1 MKKASP
7 DEQLTAAG
15 LKLLVLSDLHLEGGV
30 PYDVPAGLQFDVAV
44 LAGDIHTPGTQA
56 VHWARTLPVLKD
68 RPVVLVA
75 GNHELY
81 GAPDANGEVGRMI
94 QAAVNSHVHVLN
106 RTSVVLH
113 GVRFIGCTLW
123 TDFQLPVDIDG
134 RRQTH
139 IERGLHAANALMA
152 DYQAIRVRSPAD
164 APTRTRQV
172 SRLFRAEDA
181 LALHWVDRDWLLRE
195 MHTPFDGPTVVIT
208 HHAPA
213 AGSLAAQYA
222 GDKLS
227 PAFVSDL
234 PREFFDVPSLWI
246 HGHTHHSADYLARGC
261 RIVSNPRGYRI
272 RGVGFENASFDP
284 GLIFEVG
291 TASSESCSLD
301 AKAKDPNQRAMA
313 LIRQG
318 TRWLAADEL
327 SSVRPGNKAPGVD
340 LLDQWLAAGLIYSIE
355 VDGIPKVPLY
365 ALDANG
371 EPVAGLKPVLQILAG
386 LGGVQL
392 AAFFESPSTWLDGRR
407 PREVLRADPEAVM
420 YAAQNRMSGALHG

>member
-1 MKKASP
+1 
-7 DEQLTAAG
+7 
-15 LKLLVLSDLHLEGGV
+15 
-30 PYDVPAGLQFDVAV
+30 
-44 LAGDIHTPGTQA
+44 
-56 VHWARTLPVLKD
+56 
-68 RPVVLVA
+68 
-75 GNHELY
+75 
-81 GAPDANGEVGRMI
+81 MI

-106 RTSVVLH
+106 RTWVVLH

-195 MHTPFDGPTVVIT
+195 MRTPFDGPTVVIT

-222 GDKLS
+222 RDKLS

-234 PREFFDVPSLWI
+234 PQEFFDVPSLWI
-246 HGHTHHSADYLARGC
+246 HGHTHHSADYLTRSC
-261 RIVSNPRGYRI
+261 RVVSNPRGYRT

-284 GLIFEVG
+284 GLVL
-291 TASSESCSLD
+291 AVSRVSSETCSLD
-301 AKAKDPNQRAMA
+301 AKSNDLNQRAMA
-313 LIRQG
+313 LILQG
-318 TRWLAADEL
+318 TRWLAADAL
-327 SSVRPGNKAPGVD
+327 SCLRAENEAPGVH
-340 LLDQWLAAGLIYSIE
+340 LLHQWLAAARIYTIE
-355 VDGIPKVPLY
+355 VDGMPKVPLY

-371 EPVAGLKPVLQILAG
+371 EPVAGLKPVLQTLAG
-386 LGGVQL
+386 LVDVQV

-407 PREVLRADPEAVM
+407 PREVLHSDPAAVL

>member
-1 MKKASP
+1 MTEASP
-7 DEQLTAAG
+7 DELTAAR

-30 PYDVPAGLQFDVAV
+30 PYDVPTGLQFDVAV

-56 VHWARTLPVLKD
+56 VHWARTSPVLKD
-68 RPVVLVA
+68 RPVLLVA

-81 GAPDANGEVGRMI
+81 GVPDATGEVGKMI
-94 QAAVNSHVHVLN
+94 QAAVDSHVHVLN
-106 RTSVVLH
+106 RTSIILH

-123 TDFQLPVDIDG
+123 TDYQLPVDIDG
-134 RRQTH
+134 RRQTN
-139 IERGLHAANALMA
+139 IERALRTANALMA
-152 DYQAIRVRSPAD
+152 DYQVIRVRSPAD
-164 APTRTRQV
+164 TPRRTRQV

-195 MHTPFDGPTVVIT
+195 MRTPFDGPTVVIT

-213 AGSLAAQYA
+213 AGSLAPQYA
-222 GDKLS
+222 GDRLS
-227 PAFVSDL
+227 PAFVSNL
-234 PREFFDVPSLWI
+234 PQEFFDVPSLWI

-272 RGVGFENASFDP
+272 RGIGFENAWFDP
-284 GLIFEVG
+284 AHVLEVG
-291 TASSESCSLD
+291 RASHECCSRG
-301 AKAKDPNQRAMA
+301 ANTKDQNQRAMA
-313 LIRQG
+313 LILQG

-327 SSVRPGNKAPGVD
+327 STLQSGNQAPGVH
-340 LLDQWLAAGLIYSIE
+340 LLHKWLAAGLVYTIE
-355 VDGIPKVPLY
+355 VDGKPKLPLY

-371 EPVAGLKPVLQILAG
+371 EPLAGLKPVLQTLTG

-407 PREVLRADPEAVM
+407 PREVLRADPAAVM